1 MCRNV
6 NTYFA
11 FSFGGNADFGESQF
25 VNTSLTIDFPEEK
38 EIGYGMAFRNDVDVR
53 FDLYEKVKAVFFVS
67 HPLTMKIEY
76 AGGNIVPETLS
87 LVKGENV
94 IEFDLPKT
102 HFSEMKFFVERRLNK
117 NLPQTEIKLE
127 SILFS

>member
-38 EIGYGMAFRNDVDVR
+38 ELIPGYIWFG
-53 FDLYEKVKAVFFVS
+53 VS
-67 HPLTMKIEY
+67 LCCLTKSVI
-76 AGGNIVPETLS
+76 AITNI
-87 LVKGENV
+87 
-94 IEFDLPKT
+94 I
-102 HFSEMKFFVERRLNK
+102 
-117 NLPQTEIKLE
+117 
-127 SILFS
+127 